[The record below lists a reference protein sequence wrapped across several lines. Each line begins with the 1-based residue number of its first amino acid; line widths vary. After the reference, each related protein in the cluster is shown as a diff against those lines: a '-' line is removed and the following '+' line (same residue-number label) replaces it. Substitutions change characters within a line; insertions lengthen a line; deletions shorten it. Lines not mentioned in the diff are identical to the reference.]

1 MVAGSMIYSCILQN
15 DEPEQKLSQ
24 IRQSLMATLT
34 SQCNCN
40 VTTSH
45 ISQGEFSC
53 RTDPTDTVTY
63 RARVSGT
70 SSRSASDMVE
80 LIRSWAQGGDASIKV
95 GVSRFQLDPTCDAT
109 LDNIHAPDCG
119 TKTTEVTPE
128 GTTKGTEQ
136 VTQKIVN
143 GNDDGGNNEGSS
155 SAQVVGILV
164 GGIIAGLLLALLI
177 ALTVMTVLWTRK
189 QKS

>member
-53 RTDPTDTVTY
+53 RTGPTDTVTY

-95 GVSRFQLDPTCDAT
+95 GGSRFQLDPTCDAT

-119 TKTTEVTPE
+119 TKVTP
-128 GTTKGTEQ
+128 TQDTKGTEQ

-143 GNDDGGNNEGSS
+143 GNDDSGNNEGSS